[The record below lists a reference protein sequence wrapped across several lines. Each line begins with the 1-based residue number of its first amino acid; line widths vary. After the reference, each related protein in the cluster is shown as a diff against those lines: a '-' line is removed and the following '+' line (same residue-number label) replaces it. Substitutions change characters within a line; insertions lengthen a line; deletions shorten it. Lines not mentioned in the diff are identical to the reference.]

1 MQPVSLCIGGR
12 HDPCIAVRAVPVAE
26 AVTALVL
33 LDLLLETEAEAPGGG
48 RAIEDRID

>member
-1 MQPVSLCIGGR
+1 MQTMQPVTLTLGGR

-33 LDLLLETEAEAPGGG
+33 LDMIAEG
-48 RAIEDRID
+48 